1 MTDDID
7 RAQAREAELLA
18 DALRD
23 HARRAGPV
31 GKTAADSAEYCGE
44 NLPGSQGCGEP
55 IPQARRHAQP
65 GCQLCVAC
73 QARAEKTN
81 KGAKAR

>member
-23 HARRAGPV
+23 HARRARNGL
-31 GKTAADSAEYCGE
+31 GAASAQDC
-44 NLPGSQGCGEP
+44 SDCGEP
-55 IPQARRHAQP
+55 IPEARRQAVI
-65 GCQLCVAC
+65 GCRCCISC
-73 QARAEKTN
+73 QQEIEQYGKT
-81 KGAKAR
+81 RFT

>member
-23 HARRAGPV
+23 HARRARNGL
-31 GKTAADSAEYCGE
+31 GAASAQDC
-44 NLPGSQGCGEP
+44 SDCGEP
-55 IPQARRHAQP
+55 IPEARREAQP
-65 GCQLCVAC
+65 GCQFCVAC
-73 QARAEKTN
+73 QARIEKT

>member
-55 IPQARRHAQP
+55 IPQARRQAQP
-65 GCQLCVAC
+65 GCKLCVAC
-73 QARAEKTN
+73 QAHREKR
-81 KGAKAR
+81 KGA